1 MSTNKTAMAVI
12 LAILTTLVGTLAAAS
27 AKYLSD
33 TVHPHLMVCT
43 QYLICLLTMGPW
55 LWNQGIPG
63 LRSEKVG
70 LHLLRGISG
79 WACFYTYY
87 YALGKIPLV
96 EASLLRNT
104 APLCVPFI
112 VMMWLRY
119 PISRSNWIG
128 LGIGFLGVAMI
139 LKPSPEGM
147 NVWHFVG
154 FLSGVGL
161 AMSMVTTK
169 ELSITESGNLIL
181 FYYFLISFL
190 LSLPFAIYHW
200 EPVPLEKV
208 PFLLFVGFSIFITM
222 KLYTRAYGLAPT
234 SIVAPFSY
242 FGVVFAGLLGWLIWE
257 HVPDQFTLAGIVL
270 VIIGGAITL
279 IFSKPV
285 VGG

>member
-1 MSTNKTAMAVI
+1 MASNKTAIAVI

-27 AKYLSD
+27 AKHLSD
-33 TVHPHLMVCT
+33 SVHPHLMVCT
-43 QYLICLLTMGPW
+43 QYLICLLTLSPW
-55 LWNQGIPG
+55 LWNNG
-63 LRSEKVG
+63 LAKIKTKKPG
-70 LHLLRGISG
+70 LHLLRGVSG

-96 EASLLRNT
+96 DASLLRNT

-112 VMMWLRY
+112 VMAWLRY
-119 PISRSNWIG
+119 PISRSNWVGIC
-128 LGIGFLGVAMI
+128 IGFIGVAII
-139 LKPSPEGM
+139 LRPTPDGM
-147 NVWHFVG
+147 SIWHLVG

-169 ELSITESGNLIL
+169 ELSLTENSNRIL

-200 EPVPLEKV
+200 QPVPLEKV

-234 SIVAPFSY
+234 SVLAPFSY
-242 FGVVFAGLLGWLIWE
+242 FGVVFAGLVGWLIWN
-257 HVPDQFTLAGIVL
+257 HVPDIYSLAGILLVVL
-270 VIIGGAITL
+270 GGAITL
-279 IFSKPV
+279 LYSKPFS
-285 VGG
+285 G

>member
-1 MSTNKTAMAVI
+1 MSHNKTAIAVI
-12 LAILTTLVGTLAAAS
+12 LAVLTTLVGTLAAAS

-33 TVHPHLMVCT
+33 AVHPHLMVCT
-43 QYLICLLTMGPW
+43 QYLICLLTMTPW
-55 LWNQGIPG
+55 LINHGFSA
-63 LRSEKVG
+63 LKTEKTG
-70 LHLLRGISG
+70 LHLLRGFSG

-96 EASLLRNT
+96 DASLLRNT

-112 VMMWLRY
+112 VMFWLRY
-119 PISRSNWIG
+119 PISRSNWLG
-128 LGIGFLGVAMI
+128 LAVGFLGVAII
-139 LKPSPEGM
+139 LKPTPEGM
-147 NVWHFVG
+147 SIWHFIG

-169 ELSITESGNLIL
+169 ELSLTESSNRIL

-200 EPVPLEKV
+200 EPVPLDKV

-234 SIVAPFSY
+234 SILAPFSY
-242 FGVVFAGLLGWLIWE
+242 FGVVFAGLFGWLIWN
-257 HVPDQFTLAGIVL
+257 HVPDLFTFLGILL
-270 VIIGGAITL
+270 VMIGGAITL
-279 IFSKPV
+279 IYSKPFK
-285 VGG
+285 G